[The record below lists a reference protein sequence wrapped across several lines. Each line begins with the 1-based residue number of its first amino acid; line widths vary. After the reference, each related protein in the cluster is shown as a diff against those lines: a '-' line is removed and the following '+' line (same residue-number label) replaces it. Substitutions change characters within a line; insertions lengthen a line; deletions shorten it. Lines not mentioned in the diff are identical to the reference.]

1 MNKRKIVLLAVALCM
16 AAILG
21 MGSTLAYL
29 TDEETATNVFT
40 VGKVDIKLN
49 ENFTQDSLLM
59 PGTSTQNNVAK
70 EISITNTGD
79 QPAYVRL
86 HFAVP
91 TILDSGDED
100 DPKFS
105 AFDNMLHF
113 NFGLGSMKENK
124 WNWHSTQVYNTDE
137 RDGDWGY
144 PENEGDWHFYKTTVP
159 QTVNGKEY
167 NVSYN
172 VYVATW
178 MVPLAPG
185 ATTDL
190 AIRQVYLDQ
199 RLDNEDI
206 TNIIEKI
213 GQIKVLVAAEAVQSA
228 GFDGQPYKA
237 FTDAYNVTELN
248 GEKNLP
254 YKSIFDMTIDYTGK
268 QQYDNEA
275 AQ

>member
-40 VGKVDIKLN
+40 VGKVDITLN
-49 ENFTQDSLLM
+49 EEFTQDSLLM
-59 PGTSTQNNVAK
+59 PGTKEQNNVKK

-86 HFAVP
+86 HFAIP

-100 DPKFS
+100 NPKF
-105 AFDNMLHF
+105 AAYNNMLHF
-113 NFGLGSMKENK
+113 NFGTDSMKEGE
-124 WNWHSTQVYNTDE
+124 WNWHSTQMYNEDE
-137 RDGDWGY
+137 VDGDVGY
-144 PENEGDWHFYKTTVP
+144 PENEGQWHMYHTTVDD
-159 QTVNGKEY
+159 VE
-167 NVSYN
+167 YN

-178 MVPLAPG
+178 MSPLAPG

-206 TNIIEKI
+206 TNITEAI
-213 GQIKVLVAAEAVQSA
+213 GQIKILVAAEAVQSA
-228 GFDGQPYKA
+228 GFDGEPYEA
-237 FTDAYNVTELN
+237 FNAAYSVTELN

-254 YKSIFDMTIDYTGK
+254 YTSIF
-268 QQYDNEA
+268 N
-275 AQ
+275 